1 MKRVIERLGEMQM
14 TSAMVEAGCQL
25 MTSAL
30 ALQSVDKV
38 SLFYAPVF
46 LGAAGVPM
54 LSAIDLDEAPM
65 GWSTS
70 IEQTRGGFLVQ
81 GISSGS
87 LGVRSEANM
96 FTGLIEA
103 TGKVLSVEE
112 RAGTMRIAVEAPGI
126 AERLKTG
133 DSVAVSGVCLTAL
146 DIEPGL
152 FHADLAAETVARTSL
167 ALLAPGTT
175 VNLELPT
182 PAGAPWADMLC
193 RGTWTGPARWSRSNR
208 STRQRI
214 ASSLTGGW
222 RSRFRR
228 PCAVH
233 GGEGLGGHRGHQ
245 PDDCAMGWQE
255 VGVAI
260 LPHTYAA
267 TNLHRL
273 QAGSP
278 VNLEADVL
286 VKLAAERRP
295 PVSTFELTVDYL
307 VANGY

>member
-1 MKRVIERLGEMQM
+1 
-14 TSAMVEAGCQL
+14 
-25 MTSAL
+25 
-30 ALQSVDKV
+30 
-38 SLFYAPVF
+38 
-46 LGAAGVPM
+46 
-54 LSAIDLDEAPM
+54 
-65 GWSTS
+65 
-70 IEQTRGGFLVQ
+70 
-81 GISSGS
+81 
-87 LGVRSEANM
+87 M
-96 FTGLIEA
+96 FTGI
-103 TGKVLSVEE
+103 VEE
-112 RAGTMRIAVEAPGI
+112 VGRISRIEQRGEDRRIAVVADRTPKEL
-126 AERLKTG
+126 RTG
-133 DSVAVSGVCLTAL
+133 NSVAVSGVCLTAL

-182 PAGAPWADMLC
+182 PAGAP
-193 RGTWTGPARWSRSNR
+193 
-208 STRQRI
+208 
-214 ASSLTGGW
+214 
-222 RSRFRR
+222 
-228 PCAVH
+228 
-233 GGEGLGGHRGHQ
+233 LGGHVVQGHVDATGTVASLKQ
-245 PDDCAMGWQE
+245 VDPAADRAIADWWLEIEIPEALRQFMVEKGSVAIEGISLTIARWDGRT

-295 PVSTFELTVDYL
+295 AVSTFELTVDYL